1 MIKIKNTCTILELDK
16 FPDGTLHI
24 TNMPIIPDM
33 DNTVVF
39 EWNYENDAELFALIC
54 GRRHYGD
61 MDAVLYLPYVPH
73 ARMDRVKA
81 ETDVFTLKYF
91 CEIINSL
98 NFKQVI
104 VVDPHSNVTP
114 ALLDRVIV
122 YDNKKEV
129 EVAIRESDAEVL
141 FFPDEGAMKRYA
153 GDHKLPYAFGIK
165 KRNWET
171 GKIEGLNIMNEEA
184 IKGKRIL
191 IIDDICSRGGTFYHS
206 ANTLHKAGA
215 ANIELFVTHLEET
228 VLEGEMWLGIEQGI
242 SPVKRIH
249 TANPLFDL
257 EKYKNTIN
265 NKIVQ
270 VKI

>member
-24 TNMPIIPDM
+24 PNMPIISKVDS
-33 DNTVVF
+33 TVIF
-39 EWNYENDAELFALIC
+39 EWIYENDAELFALIC
-54 GRRHYGD
+54 ARRHYGD

-73 ARMDRVKA
+73 ARMDRVTA

-98 NFKQVI
+98 NFNKVI

-114 ALLDRVIV
+114 ALLNKVVV

-129 EVAIRESDAEVL
+129 DIAIRKSGAEVL

-153 GDHKLPYAFGIK
+153 DGHKLPYAFGIK

-171 GKIEGLNIMNEEA
+171 GKIEGLDIVNEEA
-184 IKGKRIL
+184 IKDKRVL
-191 IIDDICSRGGTFYHS
+191 IIDDICSQGGTFYYS
-206 ANTLHKAGA
+206 ANALHTAGA

-228 VLEGEMWLGIEQGI
+228 VFEGKMWLGMELGT
-242 SPVKRIH
+242 SPVKRIY
-249 TANPLFDL
+249 TANPLFNLD
-257 EKYKNTIN
+257 KYKNTID
-265 NKIVQ
+265 NKIIQ